1 MSVPSK
7 DEYGAPSDLPEM
19 EYRFVGHSGLQVS
32 AISLGGWLTYGGHVD
47 EEKAHACLEAAY
59 NAGINFFDC
68 AEGYAG
74 GESEKV
80 MGRAIQKFGWKRN
93 DIVVS
98 TKIYWGTH
106 NSSLP
111 SPRNKINNLGL
122 SRKHL
127 LEATSASLSRLQ
139 LSYVDILYAH
149 RPDRHTPIEETV
161 RAFNHLISTGQTLYW
176 GTSEWLASE
185 IEEAWAVAD
194 RLGLIGPIVEQPG
207 YSLLNRK
214 KVDEEFANAGL
225 YSRRGLGLTIFS
237 PLQGGILTGKYIDGI
252 PEDSR
257 LKKSD
262 DKYIQSVS
270 KNVGSEAWIRQQE
283 VVRKLKAVAE
293 KLGTDTATLS
303 MAWVLKNQNVSSAI
317 TGASRPEQ
325 IWQTVRALGLIK
337 RLDEGV
343 MEEIE
348 GVVGNRPER
357 LTMRFG

>member
-1 MSVPSK
+1 MSQS
-7 DEYGAPSDLPEM
+7 EAPKDLPEM
-19 EYRFVGHSGLQVS
+19 EYRFMGKSGLQIS
-32 AISLGGWLTYGGHVD
+32 AISLGGWLTYGGHVGD
-47 EEKAHACLEAAY
+47 DNTFACLKAAFD
-59 NAGINFFDC
+59 AGINFFDC
-68 AEGYAG
+68 AEGYAK

-80 MGRAIQKFGWKRN
+80 MGRAIKHFKWNRN

-106 NSSLP
+106 NSALP

-127 LEATSASLSRLQ
+127 IEATEASLERLQ

-149 RPDRHTPIEETV
+149 RPDRYTPIEETV
-161 RAFNHLISTGQTLYW
+161 RAFNYLINTGKTFYW

-207 YSLLNRK
+207 YSLLRPQ
-214 KVDEEFANAGL
+214 KVDQEFKDAGL
-225 YSRRGLGLTIFS
+225 YTRRGLGLTIFS
-237 PLQGGILTGKYIDGI
+237 PLQGGLLTGKYVDGV

-257 LKKSD
+257 LRVSD
-262 DKYIQSVS
+262 DPYIQSVM
-270 KNVGSEAWIRQQE
+270 KGVGSDAWNEQQGKIK
-283 VVRKLKAVAE
+283 KLMDVAK
-293 KLGTDTATLS
+293 KLDTDVATLS
-303 MAWVLKNQNVSSAI
+303 MAWVLSNKNVSSAI

-325 IWQTVRALGLIK
+325 IYQTVKAVDVYRKLTKENL
-337 RLDEGV
+337 
-343 MEEIE
+343 EEIE
-348 GVVGNRPER
+348 QVMGSKPEA

>member
-1 MSVPSK
+1 MSQS
-7 DEYGAPSDLPEM
+7 EAPKDLPEM
-19 EYRFVGHSGLQVS
+19 EYRFMGKSGLQIS
-32 AISLGGWLTYGGHVD
+32 AISLGGWLTYGGHVGD
-47 EEKAHACLEAAY
+47 DNTFACLKAAFD
-59 NAGINFFDC
+59 AGINFFDC
-68 AEGYAG
+68 AEGYAK

-80 MGRAIQKFGWKRN
+80 MGRAIKHFNWNRN

-127 LEATSASLSRLQ
+127 IEATEASLERLQ

-149 RPDRHTPIEETV
+149 RPDRYTPIEETV
-161 RAFNHLISTGQTLYW
+161 RAFNYLISTGKTFYW

-207 YSLLNRK
+207 YSLLRPQ
-214 KVDEEFANAGL
+214 KVDQEFKDAGL
-225 YSRRGLGLTIFS
+225 YTRRGLGLTIFS
-237 PLQGGILTGKYIDGI
+237 PLQGGLLTGKYVDGV

-257 LKKSD
+257 LRVSD
-262 DKYIQSVS
+262 DPYIQSVM
-270 KNVGSEAWIRQQE
+270 KGVGSDAWNEQQGKIK
-283 VVRKLKAVAE
+283 KLMDVAK
-293 KLGTDTATLS
+293 KLDTDVATLS
-303 MAWVLKNQNVSSAI
+303 MAWVLSNKNVSSAI

-325 IWQTVRALGLIK
+325 IYQTVKAVDVYRKLTKENL
-337 RLDEGV
+337 
-343 MEEIE
+343 EEIE
-348 GVVGNRPER
+348 QVMGSKPEA

>member
-1 MSVPSK
+1 MSQSEAPK
-7 DEYGAPSDLPEM
+7 DLSEM
-19 EYRFVGHSGLQVS
+19 EYRFMGKSGLQIS
-32 AISLGGWLTYGGHVD
+32 AISLGGWLTYGGHVGD
-47 EEKAHACLEAAY
+47 DNTFACLKAAFD
-59 NAGINFFDC
+59 AGINFFDC
-68 AEGYAG
+68 AEGYAK

-80 MGRAIQKFGWKRN
+80 MGRAIKHFKWNRN

-106 NSSLP
+106 NSALP

-127 LEATSASLSRLQ
+127 IEATEASLERLQ

-149 RPDRHTPIEETV
+149 RPDRYTPIEETV
-161 RAFNHLISTGQTLYW
+161 RAFNYLINTGKTFYW

-207 YSLLNRK
+207 YSLLRPQ
-214 KVDEEFANAGL
+214 KVDQEFKDASL
-225 YSRRGLGLTIFS
+225 YTRRGLGLTIFS
-237 PLQGGILTGKYIDGI
+237 PLQGGLLTGKYVDGV

-257 LKKSD
+257 LRVSD
-262 DKYIQSVS
+262 DPYIQSVM
-270 KNVGSEAWIRQQE
+270 KGVGSDAWNEQQGKIKKLME
-283 VVRKLKAVAE
+283 VAKKLD
-293 KLGTDTATLS
+293 TDVATLS
-303 MAWVLKNQNVSSAI
+303 MAWVLSNKNVSSAI

-325 IWQTVRALGLIK
+325 IYQTVKAVDVYRKLTKENL
-337 RLDEGV
+337 
-343 MEEIE
+343 EEIE
-348 GVVGNRPER
+348 QVMGSKPEA